1 MREGGKEGEREKEKD
16 SEGRGREGEDR
27 PSGRG
32 DGVICRFKISCRGYV
47 KKSVATMCHNGHK
60 TEARSSPRLLNWH
73 KRLTD
78 PNPEQD
84 EQSTQ
89 PLQAPST
96 ELRICAPPWRTIRTN
111 THSLR
116 KKFGNS
122 PTSVFWDEC
131 DRMWA
136 KAE

>member
-1 MREGGKEGEREKEKD
+1 M
-16 SEGRGREGEDR
+16 
-27 PSGRG
+27 
-32 DGVICRFKISCRGYV
+32 ICRFKISCRGYV

-96 ELRICAPPWRTIRTN
+96 ELQICAPPWRTIRTN

-116 KKFGNS
+116 KSSETHLHLCSGMNVIGCGRKQNEG
-122 PTSVFWDEC
+122 VI
-131 DRMWA
+131 
-136 KAE
+136 